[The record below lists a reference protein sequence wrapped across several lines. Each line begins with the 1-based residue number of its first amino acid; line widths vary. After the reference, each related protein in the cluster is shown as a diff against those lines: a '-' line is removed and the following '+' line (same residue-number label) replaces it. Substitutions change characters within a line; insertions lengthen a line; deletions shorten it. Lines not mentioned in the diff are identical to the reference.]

1 MIEVYKEEGEDS
13 QCRSSDVSLKR
24 KIVEACTVESDERGK
39 SGTQLEK
46 SLFLERYKD
55 EPELIR
61 QAKFFPVRIRD
72 ENTGRWVMEEHTK
85 VYKQVKGEWEFKE
98 TVTNQVKSSQ
108 VIDDGRFQL
117 VENQA
122 QQVFE
127 DHSAATFSH
136 NTGNKRLTMSD
147 MGGSSSSVCT
157 PVTTPKA
164 KAKAKAKAAAKE
176 DTSSDEEMSPMEK
189 QMAADSGKTKKGRS
203 SKDKAKD
210 KDKGTGKGKRI
221 ILITG
226 SSGAGAAGGEL
237 EASTEQFIQ
246 EVMRELDV
254 FKASLKVTEVTQESL
269 ESLSSR
275 LQSSRIKLSKKAAK
289 KGAATAVL
297 NSLDTV
303 SRAKTRVNA
312 MVDLVKS
319 NAAFQKRK
327 IRKHAASLEDK
338 FHGLKVAG
346 VTLDMLPVCLTA
358 TPVSARACILSCDN
372 KFKECPALVDEA
384 ELRKAVPAG
393 NDDDIAL
400 AQRGVVVQVM
410 VDQVRHLLDTKD
422 KSMVSRVVNLCTEF
436 QSHTNG
442 EVQRFAQAVVT
453 VLNDKSAG
461 VGQVIEACVFC
472 VRLCSDVSDDIC
484 ISVSTS
490 CMCCVHVISLSAL
503 VFRPWVSSTKK

>member
-221 ILITG
+221 SLITA

-319 NAAFQKRK
+319 NTAFQKRK

-472 VRLCSDVSDDIC
+472 VKLCGDVSDDIC

>member
-13 QCRSSDVSLKR
+13 HCRGSDVSVKR

-61 QAKFFPVRIRD
+61 QAKFFQARIRD

-98 TVTNQVKSSQ
+98 TVTSQVKSSQ

-147 MGGSSSSVCT
+147 MGGSASSVT

-164 KAKAKAKAAAKE
+164 KAKAKAKAAANE

-210 KDKGTGKGKRI
+210 KDKDKDKGKG
-221 ILITG
+221 
-226 SSGAGAAGGEL
+226 GAGGGAGGGGGAAGGEL

-254 FKASLKVTEVTQESL
+254 FKASLKVTEATQESL
-269 ESLSSR
+269 ESLASR

-319 NAAFQKRK
+319 NTAFQKRK

-422 KSMVSRVVNLCTEF
+422 KSMVSRVVSLCTDF

-442 EVQRFAQAVVT
+442 EVQRFVQAVVT

-461 VGQVIEACVFC
+461 VDQVIEACVFC
-472 VRLCSDVSDDIC
+472 VKLCSDVSDDIC

-503 VFRPWVSSTKK
+503 VFRPWMSSTKK